1 MSSLPAHNPPVW
13 AVGPSIRPGGG
24 TLRKWADAGYKV
36 AVMRQGEP
44 LDFASHQVIVDRYH
58 GWAASINRL
67 IAEIMAFD
75 AEAEWFVCA
84 NDDTLPDETHTPHSV
99 SVELEQHFCRCLWR
113 GQPYDET
120 CMPLFGV
127 MQPTG
132 DLKLW
137 PNSRIDRFAGSAWI
151 GRSFAKRAYGGK
163 GPLWPYPHCYADE
176 ELMQVAQKLGVFW
189 QRPDLTH
196 KHLHFMRG
204 SEPKPEWW
212 DATAGADYHN
222 SRALFEERK
231 AAGWPGHDPI

>member
-1 MSSLPAHNPPVW
+1 
-13 AVGPSIRPGGG
+13 
-24 TLRKWADAGYKV
+24 
-36 AVMRQGEP
+36 MRQGEP
-44 LDFASHQVIVDRYH
+44 LDFTHHQVIVDRYH

-75 AEAEWFVCA
+75 REAEWFVCA
-84 NDDTLPDETHTPHSV
+84 NDDTLPDETHWPQEIAEGCTG
-99 SVELEQHFCRCLWR
+99 HF
-113 GQPYDET
+113 GGT
-120 CMPLFGV
+120 FGV
-127 MQPTG
+127 MQPIG
-132 DLKLW
+132 DFKLW
-137 PNSRIDRFAGSAWI
+137 PASRIDRFAGSAWI
-151 GRSFAKRAYGGK
+151 GRSFAKRAYGGR
-163 GPLWPYPHCYADE
+163 GPLFLYPHCYADE

-231 AAGWPGHDPI
+231 RLGFPGHEPI

>member
-1 MSSLPAHNPPVW
+1 MSVW

-24 TLRKWADAGYKV
+24 TLRKWAKAGYRV

-44 LDFASHQVIVDRYH
+44 LDFTHHQVIVDRYH

-75 AEAEWFVCA
+75 REAEWFVCA
-84 NDDTLPDETHTPHSV
+84 NDDTLPDESLPPEWIAS
-99 SVELEQHFCRCLWR
+99 ECLNHFTWEAGTLNRS
-113 GQPYDET
+113 
-120 CMPLFGV
+120 FGV

-163 GPLWPYPHCYADE
+163 GPLFPYPHCYADE

-231 AAGWPGHDPI
+231 RLGFPGHEPI